1 MRRRDDLT
9 FPMTEYDARLE
20 ALRQRLYERQLD
32 AMLVTSPE
40 NVTYLTGFES
50 PGHYWFQGLLIPV
63 AGEPICV
70 SRALEGPGVDA
81 YSWIEHNWT
90 YRDDEEPMAR
100 VAEALAVTGLTGS
113 RVGYERD
120 GWFFTAAQQDRL
132 FAIAGDVVWVDA
144 SLVVEQGRLIKTEAE
159 IALMREAAIGTAAG
173 MNAGIAAVREGVKED
188 EVAAQMHLAM
198 IRAGSEWPAI
208 APFVASGERGA
219 IGHATWRGRTMRAGD
234 PVFLELAGCRRR
246 YHAAMLR
253 TVFVGEPDEEARV
266 AFEVVRQAFDLAMAA
281 IRPGVAAGEVDRVCR
296 DFIAQSPFGG
306 THASRCAYSIGIALP
321 PDWGEGQILSMKPG
335 ETRPLAANM
344 TFHLLPW
351 VQLPGRGAVG
361 CTETVRVTP
370 SGAEALTSGVTRE
383 LIVA

>member
-9 FPMTEYDARLE
+9 FPMSEYDARLD
-20 ALRQRLYERQLD
+20 ALRRRLYERQLD

-50 PGHYWFQGLLIPV
+50 PGHYWFQGLIVPV

-100 VAEALAVTGLTGS
+100 VAQAIGDLDLNGT
-113 RVGYERD
+113 RIGYERD

-132 FAIAGDVVWVDA
+132 FALASDVVWSDA
-144 SLVVEQGRLIKTEAE
+144 SLVVEQGRLVKSEAE
-159 IALMREAAIGTAAG
+159 IALMREAAVSTAAG
-173 MNAGIAAVREGVKED
+173 MNAAIAAAAEGVSED
-188 EVAAQMHLAM
+188 EIAAQCHLAM
-198 IRAGSEWPAI
+198 IRAGCEWPAI
-208 APFVASGERGA
+208 APFVASGERGV
-219 IGHATWRGRTMRAGD
+219 IGHATWRGRRLRHGD

-253 TVFVGEPDEEARV
+253 TVFVGEPDAEILV
-266 AFEVVRQAFDLAMAA
+266 AFDVVREAFDLAMAT

-296 DFIAQSPFGG
+296 EFIAQSPFGG

-335 ETRPLAANM
+335 ETRPLDVDM

-351 VQLPGRGAVG
+351 VQIPGRGAIG
-361 CTETVRVTP
+361 CTETIRVT
-370 SGAEALTSGVTRE
+370 STGAEALTFGVTRE
-383 LIVA
+383 LVVV

>member
-1 MRRRDDLT
+1 
-9 FPMTEYDARLE
+9 
-20 ALRQRLYERQLD
+20 
-32 AMLVTSPE
+32 
-40 NVTYLTGFES
+40 
-50 PGHYWFQGLLIPV
+50 
-63 AGEPICV
+63 
-70 SRALEGPGVDA
+70 
-81 YSWIEHNWT
+81 
-90 YRDDEEPMAR
+90 
-100 VAEALAVTGLTGS
+100 
-113 RVGYERD
+113 
-120 GWFFTAAQQDRL
+120 
-132 FAIAGDVVWVDA
+132 
-144 SLVVEQGRLIKTEAE
+144 
-159 IALMREAAIGTAAG
+159 
-173 MNAGIAAVREGVKED
+173 
-188 EVAAQMHLAM
+188 M

>member
-1 MRRRDDLT
+1 MRRRDDLSFT
-9 FPMTEYDARLE
+9 MDEYEARLE
-20 ALRQRLYERQLD
+20 ALRARLYERQLD

-50 PGHYWFQGLLIPV
+50 PGHYWFQGLLVPV

-90 YRDDEEPMAR
+90 YRDEEEPMVR
-100 VAEALAVTGLTGS
+100 VTEAIGELGLNGM
-113 RVGYERD
+113 RIGYERD
-120 GWFFTAAQQDRL
+120 GWFFTASQQDRL
-132 FAIAGDVVWVDA
+132 FALAGDVVWIDA
-144 SLVVEQGRLIKTEAE
+144 SLVVEQGRLVKTEAE
-159 IALMREAAIGTAAG
+159 IALMREAAISTAAG
-173 MNAGIAAVREGVKED
+173 MQAGIAAAGEGVSED
-188 EVAAQMHLAM
+188 EIAAQMHLAM

-219 IGHATWRGRTMRAGD
+219 IGHATWRGRVLRRGD

-246 YHAAMLR
+246 YHVAMLR
-253 TVFVGEPDEEARV
+253 TVFVGEADDEALA
-266 AFEVVRQAFDLAMAA
+266 AFALVRRAFDAAMAA
-281 IRPGVAAGEVDRVCR
+281 IRPGVAAGDVDAAAR
-296 DFIAQSPFGG
+296 DLIAQSRFGG

-335 ETRPLAANM
+335 ETRPLEANM

-351 VQLPGRGAVG
+351 VQLPGRGAIG
-361 CTETVRVTP
+361 CTETIRVTET
-370 SGAEALTSGVTRE
+370 GAEALTHGVTRE
-383 LIVA
+383 LIVV